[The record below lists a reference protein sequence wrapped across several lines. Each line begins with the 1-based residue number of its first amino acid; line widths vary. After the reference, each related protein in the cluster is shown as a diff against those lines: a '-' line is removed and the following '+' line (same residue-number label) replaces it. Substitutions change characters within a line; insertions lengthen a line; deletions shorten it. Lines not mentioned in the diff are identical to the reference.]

1 MLEAVSTPHNRT
13 IFLVLLA
20 ICVLLGACAALVG
33 IDDNPPGIF
42 LAFGAAAALVLALVH
57 PWRSVKRYALL
68 LLTSLLGIVLCGV
81 LHNVFEAMAG
91 EAAEAPIV
99 QIVLQSLAV
108 STFLVAVLIGPPA
121 VLVGVLGV
129 FVMYIRGRR
138 GRTKMAEGPRLR

>member
-81 LHNVFEAMAG
+81 LHNVFEA
-91 EAAEAPIV
+91 AEAPIV